1 VDNADSCWTGVT
13 RRRVRATIRVM
24 DDAELVRLAREGDEG
39 AFAELVGRHRPML
52 VALCRRVLG
61 DRGLAEDAAQEA
73 VLQAMVG
80 LGRLER
86 PERFGAWLGGIGLN
100 VCRRWRR
107 DQAREAWSLAALT
120 GGRAG
125 PDPVPEEPAELAEA
139 AEAARRVRRAVGRLP
154 AGQRAAVVLFYLV
167 GMAHR
172 EVAAALG
179 IGVGAVKTRLHKGR
193 AALREELAAWWRED
207 GGMAATTTGPVPMRV
222 TEVRRQAGEGERPE
236 KTVILLEEE
245 AGERRLGL
253 WVGGF
258 EGLQVAFALE
268 GTELPRPMAYQFM
281 ASLLEA
287 TGGRLA
293 EARVTRLDDGTFYGL
308 AVVEGPA
315 GTREI
320 DARPSDIL
328 NLALLAGAP
337 IRVDPGVLAEAS
349 ETETGARYLAEAA
362 AYPDGTAA
370 IVAEFQA
377 EMDRTRAEYLRRR

>member
-1 VDNADSCWTGVT
+1 
-13 RRRVRATIRVM
+13 M
-24 DDAELVRLAREGDEG
+24 DDAALVARARAGDSG
-39 AFAELVGRHRPML
+39 AFAALVARHRPML
-52 VALCRRVLG
+52 VALCRRRLG
-61 DRGLAEDAAQEA
+61 DPGLAEDAAQEA

-80 LGRLER
+80 LDRLER

-107 DQAREAWSLAALT
+107 DQVREEWSLAALT
-120 GGRAG
+120 GGRAA
-125 PDPVPEEPAELAEA
+125 PDPMPASPAEA
-139 AEAARRVRRAVGRLP
+139 AEAAETARRVRRAVGRLP

-193 AALREELAAWWRED
+193 AALREELAAWEGED
-207 GGMAATTTGPVPMRV
+207 DVTATTTTGPVAMRV
-222 TEVRRQAGEGERPE
+222 TEVRRQAGEGARPD
-236 KTVILLEEE
+236 KTVILLREA
-245 AGERRLGL
+245 AGERRLCI
-253 WVGGF
+253 WVGGS
-258 EGLQVAFALE
+258 EGLQIAFALE

-281 ASLLEA
+281 TSLLAA

-293 EARVTRLDDGTFYGL
+293 EARVTRLDDGTFYGV

-315 GTREI
+315 GTREV

-328 NLALLAGAP
+328 NLALLTGAP
-337 IRVDPGVLAEAS
+337 IRVDPSALTEASGSEQGARFLAEAV
-349 ETETGARYLAEAA
+349 

-370 IVAEFQA
+370 LVAEFQA
-377 EMDRTRAEYLRRR
+377 EMARTRAEFERRR

>member
-1 VDNADSCWTGVT
+1 VDRIRPGGNPGWGGSDY
-13 RRRVRATIRVM
+13 RVM
-24 DDAELVRLAREGDEG
+24 DDAALVRRARAGDKE
-39 AFAELVGRHRPML
+39 AFAVLVARHRPML
-52 VALCRRVLG
+52 VALCRRRLG
-61 DRGLAEDAAQEA
+61 DPGLAEDAAQEA

-80 LGRLER
+80 LDRLER

-107 DQAREAWSLAALT
+107 DQVREEWSLAALT
-120 GGRAG
+120 GGRAA
-125 PDPVPEEPAELAEA
+125 PDPVPASPAEAAEA

-193 AALREELAAWWRED
+193 AALREELAAWEGAD
-207 GGMAATTTGPVPMRV
+207 EMTATTTGPVAMRV
-222 TEVRRQAGEGERPE
+222 TEVRHQAAEGEQPE
-236 KTVILLEEE
+236 KTVILLTEE
-245 AGERRLGL
+245 AGERRLGI

-258 EGLQVAFALE
+258 EGLQIAFALE

-281 ASLLEA
+281 SSLLEA

-293 EARVTRLDDGTFYGL
+293 EARVTRLDDGTFYGV
-308 AVVEGPA
+308 AVVEGPS
-315 GTREI
+315 GSREL

-328 NLALLAGAP
+328 NLALLTGAP
-337 IRVDPGVLAEAS
+337 IHVDPEVLAQASGSEKGARFLAEA
-349 ETETGARYLAEAA
+349 T
-362 AYPDGTAA
+362 AYPDDTAA
-370 IVAEFQA
+370 LVAEFQA
-377 EMDRTRAEYLRRR
+377 EMERTRAEFERRR

>member
-1 VDNADSCWTGVT
+1 
-13 RRRVRATIRVM
+13 M
-24 DDAELVRLAREGDEG
+24 DDAALVRLARDGDKE
-39 AFAELVGRHRPML
+39 AFAALVARHRPML
-52 VALCRRVLG
+52 VALCRRRLG
-61 DRGLAEDAAQEA
+61 DPGLAEDAAQEA

-80 LGRLER
+80 LERLER

-107 DQAREAWSLAALT
+107 DQVREEWSLATLT

-125 PDPVPEEPAELAEA
+125 PDPVPASPAEAAEA
-139 AEAARRVRRAVGRLP
+139 AEAARQVRRAVGRLP
-154 AGQRAAVVLFYLV
+154 AGQRSAVVLFYLV

-193 AALREELAAWWRED
+193 AALREELAAWEGAD
-207 GGMAATTTGPVPMRV
+207 DMTATTTGPVAMRV
-222 TEVRRQAGEGERPE
+222 TEVRRQAGQGDQPE

-245 AGERRLGL
+245 AGERRLGI
-253 WVGGF
+253 WVGAF
-258 EGLQVAFALE
+258 EGLQIAFALE
-268 GTELPRPMAYQFM
+268 GTPLPRPMAYQFM
-281 ASLLEA
+281 TSLLEA

-293 EARVTRLDDGTFYGL
+293 EARITRLDDGTFYGV

-315 GTREI
+315 GTREL

-328 NLALLAGAP
+328 NLAQLTGAP
-337 IRVDPGVLAEAS
+337 IRVDEAVLAEAS
-349 ETETGARYLAEAA
+349 ESEKGARFLAEAA
-362 AYPDGTAA
+362 AYPDDTAA

-377 EMDRTRAEYLRRR
+377 EMERVRAEFLRRH

>member
-1 VDNADSCWTGVT
+1 VDNHWGRPGNPGSAVGDY
-13 RRRVRATIRVM
+13 REM
-24 DDAELVRLAREGDEG
+24 DDAALVQAAREGDG
-39 AFAELVGRHRPML
+39 RAFAMLVGRHRAML
-52 VALCRRVLG
+52 VGLCRRELG
-61 DRGLAEDAAQEA
+61 DAGLAEDAAQEA
-73 VLQAMVG
+73 VLLALVG
-80 LGRLER
+80 LERLAR

-107 DQAREAWSLAALT
+107 DRVREAWTLAALT

-125 PDPVPEEPAELAEA
+125 PDPVPDEPAQLAET

-193 AALREELAAWWRED
+193 AALRDELAAWWKED
-207 GGMAATTTGPVPMRV
+207 DMAATTTGPVSMRV
-222 TEVRRQAGEGERPE
+222 VEVRRQPGEGDRPE
-236 KTVILLEEE
+236 KLAILLAEEG
-245 AGERRLGL
+245 GERRLVI
-253 WVGGF
+253 WVGAF
-258 EGLQVAFALE
+258 EATQIAFALE

-281 ASLLEA
+281 TSLLAA

-293 EARVTRLDDGTFYGL
+293 EARVTRLDDGTFYGV

-315 GTREI
+315 GRREV

-337 IRVDPGVLAEAS
+337 IRVDPAVLAEAS
-349 ETETGARYLAEAA
+349 ESDQGAGYLAEAA
-362 AYPDGTAA
+362 AYPDDTAA

-377 EMDRTRAEYLRRR
+377 HRERERAEYLRRR

>member
-1 VDNADSCWTGVT
+1 
-13 RRRVRATIRVM
+13 M
-24 DDAELVRLAREGDEG
+24 DDAMLVLLAREGDEE
-39 AFAELVGRHRPML
+39 AFAELVARHRPM
-52 VALCRRVLG
+52 VVGVCRRVLG
-61 DRGLAEDAAQEA
+61 DEGLAEDAAQEA
-73 VLQAMVG
+73 VLVAMVS
-80 LGRLER
+80 LDRLER
-86 PERFGAWLGGIGLN
+86 PERFGAWLGGIGSN

-107 DQAREAWSLAALT
+107 DQAKEAWSLAALT

-125 PDPVPEEPAELAEA
+125 PDPVPDEPAERAEA

-207 GGMAATTTGPVPMRV
+207 DMATTTEPVTVRV
-222 TEVRRQAGEGERPE
+222 TEVRRQPGDGERPE
-236 KTVILLEEE
+236 KTAILLREA
-245 AGERRLGL
+245 AGERRLSM

-258 EGLQVAFALE
+258 EGLQIAFALE

-281 ASLLEA
+281 TSLLEA

-293 EARVTRLDDGTFYGL
+293 EARVTRLVDGTFYGV
-308 AVVEGPA
+308 AVVEGPS
-315 GTREI
+315 GSHEV
-320 DARPSDIL
+320 DARPSDVL
-328 NLALLAGAP
+328 NLAMLTGAP

-349 ETETGARYLAEAA
+349 ESERGARHLAEAT
-362 AYPDGTAA
+362 AYPDDAAA

-377 EMDRTRAEYLRRR
+377 EFLRRR

>member
-1 VDNADSCWTGVT
+1 
-13 RRRVRATIRVM
+13 
-24 DDAELVRLAREGDEG
+24 
-39 AFAELVGRHRPML
+39 ML
-52 VALCRRVLG
+52 VALCWRVLG

-80 LGRLER
+80 LDRLER
-86 PERFGAWLGGIGLN
+86 PERFGAWLGGIGLT

-125 PDPVPEEPAELAEA
+125 PDPVPDEPAEVAER
-139 AEAARRVRRAVGRLP
+139 AEEARRVRRAVGRLP

-193 AALREELAAWWRED
+193 AALREELAAWEREEH
-207 GGMAATTTGPVPMRV
+207 MAATTTGPVTMRV
-222 TEVRRQAGEGERPE
+222 TEVRRQPQEAERPG
-236 KTVILLEEE
+236 KTAILLTEE
-245 AGERRLGL
+245 AGERRLSI
-253 WVGGF
+253 WVGAF
-258 EGLQVAFALE
+258 EALQVAFALE
-268 GTELPRPMAYQFM
+268 GTALPRPMAYQFM
-281 ASLLEA
+281 TSLLEA

-293 EARVTRLDDGTFYGL
+293 EARVTRLDDGTFYGV
-308 AVVEGPA
+308 AVVDGPA
-315 GTREI
+315 GTREV

-328 NLALLAGAP
+328 NLALLTGAP

-349 ETETGARYLAEAA
+349 QSDKGARFLAEAA
-362 AYPDGTAA
+362 AYPDGTAT

-377 EMDRTRAEYLRRR
+377 EMEQVRAEFLRRH

>member
-1 VDNADSCWTGVT
+1 
-13 RRRVRATIRVM
+13 M
-24 DDAELVRLAREGDEG
+24 DDATLVRRARAGDRA

-52 VALCRRVLG
+52 VGLCRRFLG
-61 DRGLAEDAAQEA
+61 DPGLAEDAAQEA
-73 VLQAMVG
+73 VLLAMGG
-80 LGRLER
+80 LDRLER
-86 PERFGAWLGGIGLN
+86 PERFGAWLGGIGVN

-125 PDPVPEEPAELAEA
+125 PDPAPEEPAAAAEA

-193 AALREELAAWWRED
+193 AALREELAAWEEED
-207 GGMAATTTGPVPMRV
+207 MAATTTGPVAMRV
-222 TEVRRQAGEGERPE
+222 TEVRRQSGDAGRPG
-236 KTVILLEEE
+236 KTAILLDEE
-245 AGERRLGL
+245 AGERRLCI
-253 WVGGF
+253 WVGEF
-258 EGLQVAFALE
+258 EATQIAFALE
-268 GTELPRPMAYQFM
+268 GTPLPRPMAYQFM
-281 ASLLEA
+281 TSLLEA
-287 TGGRLA
+287 AGGRLT
-293 EARVTRLDDGTFYGL
+293 EARVTRLADGTFYGV

-315 GTREI
+315 GRREI

-328 NLALLAGAP
+328 NLALLTGAP
-337 IRVDPGVLAEAS
+337 VRVDPAVLAEAS
-349 ETETGARYLAEAA
+349 ESEQGARHLAEAT
-362 AYPDGTAA
+362 AYPEDTAA

-377 EMDRTRAEYLRRR
+377 ELERTRAEFLRRR

>member
-1 VDNADSCWTGVT
+1 
-13 RRRVRATIRVM
+13 M
-24 DDAELVRLAREGDEG
+24 DDAALVRAAREGDKR
-39 AFAELVGRHRPML
+39 AFGELVVRHRPML
-52 VALCRRVLG
+52 VGLCRRMLG
-61 DRGLAEDAAQEA
+61 DGRLAEDAAQEA

-80 LGRLER
+80 LEGLER

-125 PDPVPEEPAELAEA
+125 PDPVPDEPAERAEA
-139 AEAARRVRRAVGRLP
+139 ADAARRVRRAVGRLP

-207 GGMAATTTGPVPMRV
+207 DMATATGPVPMRV
-222 TEVRRQAGEGERPE
+222 AEVRRQPKEEGRPE
-236 KTVILLEEE
+236 KTAILLSEA
-245 AGERRLGL
+245 AGERRLCI
-253 WVGGF
+253 WVGAF
-258 EGLQVAFALE
+258 EGLQIAFALE

-281 ASLLEA
+281 TSLLAA

-293 EARVTRLDDGTFYGL
+293 EARVTGLEDGTFYGV

-315 GTREI
+315 GTQEV
-320 DARPSDIL
+320 DARPSDVL
-328 NLALLAGAP
+328 NLALLTGAP
-337 IRVDPGVLAEAS
+337 VRVDPGVLAEAS
-349 ETETGARYLAEAA
+349 ESERGARYLAEAS

-377 EMDRTRAEYLRRR
+377 EMERTRAEYLRRR

>member
-1 VDNADSCWTGVT
+1 
-13 RRRVRATIRVM
+13 VM
-24 DDAELVRLAREGDEG
+24 DDAALVRRALGGDEG
-39 AFAELVGRHRPML
+39 AFAVLVARHRPML
-52 VALCRRVLG
+52 VGLCRRMLG

-73 VLQAMVG
+73 VLQAMVA
-80 LGRLER
+80 LDRLER

-107 DQAREAWSLAALT
+107 DQVREDWSLAALT

-125 PDPVPEEPAELAEA
+125 PDPVPDSPAEAAEA

-172 EVAAALG
+172 EVAATLG

-193 AALREELAAWWRED
+193 AALREELAAWWKED
-207 GGMAATTTGPVPMRV
+207 DMAATTTGPVTMRV
-222 TEVRRQAGEGERPE
+222 AEVRRQPGEGERPD
-236 KTVILLEEE
+236 KTAILLKEE
-245 AGERRLGL
+245 AGERRLSI
-253 WVGGF
+253 WVGAF
-258 EGLQVAFALE
+258 EGLQIAFALE

-281 ASLLEA
+281 TSLLEA
-287 TGGRLA
+287 TGSRLA
-293 EARVTRLDDGTFYGL
+293 EARVTRLDDGTFYGV
-308 AVVEGPA
+308 AVVESPA
-315 GTREI
+315 GTREL

-337 IRVDPGVLAEAS
+337 VRVEQAVLAEAS
-349 ETETGARYLAEAA
+349 ESDKGAQFLAEAA

-377 EMDRTRAEYLRRR
+377 EMERVRAEFERRH